1 MRFPTIMSIN
11 TRHIWVIL
19 FSYCEAGW
27 KQTGQWTSE
36 TLIACGNVPT
46 KNKSVPLPSST
57 TRHRNKNTTPNLQW
71 RRYPFF
77 ICNCI
82 TQWMNYMTSTVLV
95 SKFVQHP
102 SEINVASE
110 HTIVAK
116 CLGDTMDRRTKK
128 TPDKQL
134 VNFFDVR
141 TLVTYYPWR
150 YTNKQQTF

>member
-1 MRFPTIMSIN
+1 MYRPK
-11 TRHIWVIL
+11 TRVFHYLQAPHDIAIKIQRQISNGEGIL
-19 FSYCEAGW
+19 FLFA
-27 KQTGQWTSE
+27 
-36 TLIACGNVPT
+36 
-46 KNKSVPLPSST
+46 
-57 TRHRNKNTTPNLQW
+57 
-71 RRYPFF
+71 
-77 ICNCI
+77 NCI

-102 SEINVASE
+102 SKINVASE

-141 TLVTYYPWR
+141 TLVTYYP
-150 YTNKQQTF
+150 